1 MSLAE
6 YRPSADP
13 LVDHALHFGVPDRPG
28 PCRRG
33 FGRLVRLVLRRL
45 RPVPGGTQNQ
55 DLGVT
60 RDFVFEAVVSA
71 DLFNQFNQCDPR
83 QRHDVRVV
91 CLWPMVWL
99 NPTPHFPYQYS
110 RRLGQ
115 LPSSSGSMYRFHAS
129 VKAE

>member
-6 YRPSADP
+6 YWPSDLLAE
-13 LVDHALHFGVPDRPG
+13 HALHFGVPDRPG

-55 DLGVT
+55 YLGVT
-60 RDFVFEAVVSA
+60 RNFVFEAVVAA
-71 DLFNQFNQCDPR
+71 DLFNQGDPP
-83 QRHDVRVV
+83 QGHDVRGV
-91 CLWPMVWL
+91 CLWPMDWW

-115 LPSSSGSMYRFHAS
+115 LPSSSGTTYRFHAA
-129 VKAE
+129 VNAE